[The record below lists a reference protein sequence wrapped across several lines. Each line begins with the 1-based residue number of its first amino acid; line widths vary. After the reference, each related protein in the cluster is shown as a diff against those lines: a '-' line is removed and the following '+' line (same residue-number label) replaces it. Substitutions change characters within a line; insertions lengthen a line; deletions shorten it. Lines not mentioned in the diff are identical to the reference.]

1 MPFGFAAV
9 IVPGNGALMSR
20 VRITCRMRIPY
31 APSVTVKL
39 CGNCRSSCP
48 PTTYTVGI
56 WILGATLQIVTD
68 VGVAPAIDGMIA
80 TQSGVTDPLAH
91 RYESRIA
98 SVVGSV
104 ETAGFEDSANI
115 NCCSLVPLK
124 RWVINV
130 CPSPSRL

>member
-39 CGNCRSSCP
+39 CGNCLSSCP

-80 TQSGVTDPLAH
+80 TQSGVTDPSAH
-91 RYESRIA
+91 RYELRIA
-98 SVVGSV
+98 TVVESVGTVASV
-104 ETAGFEDSANI
+104 DSANM
-115 NCCSLVPLK
+115 NCFSLLPSN
-124 RWVINV
+124 RCVINV
-130 CPSPSRL
+130 WPSLRRL